1 MANKII
7 KLNSDASIHYFPT
20 GTGVQTGDTVT
31 FKLACTTCTAT
42 VTFDSAGCLDGTN
55 PFYLDGSSPAT
66 AELTRTV
73 IATSGNFP
81 FTADVEGGTEKH
93 SLGGQ
98 VEAKRGELDVNTEPP
113 PPEESARS

>member
-1 MANKII
+1 MAQKIV

-42 VTFDSAGCLDGTN
+42 VTFDNAGLLDVSG
-55 PFYLDGSSPAT
+55 PIYLDGSTALT
-66 AELTRTV
+66 AEKTHTV
-73 IATSGNFP
+73 VATSGNFP
-81 FTADVEGGTEKH
+81 FTADVEGGTEKRRI
-93 SLGGQ
+93 GGQ
-98 VEAKRGELDVNTEPP
+98 AEAKRGELDVNTEPP